1 MQPWAVISA
10 IVGIIALI
18 FAVFI
23 QLYSSIEKR
32 IENKLNDPEFIRKV
46 ANIARLPFVIFD
58 EDESII
64 IDTGAMNYIEKIE
77 VKKGQRQQVSE
88 IIVSPKKYMPVAPI
102 LKSIDIE
109 IEFDEP
115 TRGQEFDLVYKTVE
129 IDVAFMKTYASGKP
143 PKRRFRLEIIVLH
156 ERL

>member
-1 MQPWAVISA
+1 MEAWTIIGVLIGVLAFLFA
-10 IVGIIALI
+10 I
-18 FAVFI
+18 FI
-23 QLYSSIEKR
+23 HVNRSIDKK
-32 IENKLNDPEFIRKV
+32 IETKFNNPEFLRKV

-102 LKSIDIE
+102 LESLDIE

-129 IDVAFMKTYASGKP
+129 IATAFAKTYASGKR
-143 PKRRFRLEIIVLH
+143 PKRRFRLQIIVLP